1 MIHITNQ
8 HCQDI
13 VNNLLKIFCIIN
25 LNMGISDKITA
36 NSVMFNHRFVAYW
49 YWTGILHLHSI
60 SYLIKG
66 HLIDGYQSSM

>member
-1 MIHITNQ
+1 
-8 HCQDI
+8 
-13 VNNLLKIFCIIN
+13 
-25 LNMGISDKITA
+25 MGISDKITA

-66 HLIDGYQSSM
+66 YVVSFYNADEKNIYNRVALI